1 MSQSAPALV
10 AAAQDLER
18 QACAF
23 YAQARGETDD
33 PLLIATLHFLETQR
47 QLALHQ
53 LLDEAARLTPEPIA
67 PRQ

>member
-1 MSQSAPALV
+1 MSQGDPALV

-23 YAQARGETDD
+23 YAQARVSTDD

-53 LLDEAARLTPEPIA
+53 LLDEAARLVSEPST